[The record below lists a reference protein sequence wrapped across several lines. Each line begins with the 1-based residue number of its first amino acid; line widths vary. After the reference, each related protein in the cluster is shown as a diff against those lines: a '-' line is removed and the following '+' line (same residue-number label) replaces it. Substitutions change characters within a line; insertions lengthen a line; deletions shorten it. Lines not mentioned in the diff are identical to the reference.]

1 MYRAILKKRELW
13 HGAKNIL
20 EIINLMKLESSL
32 ITRYIFIIS
41 AKCLK
46 YYKDELKTE
55 IVAMWEFSK

>member
-1 MYRAILKKRELW
+1 MYREILKKKELW

-41 AKCLK
+41 DKFVK
-46 YYKDELKTE
+46 YYNDELKTE

>member
-1 MYRAILKKRELW
+1 MYREILKKKELW

-41 AKCLK
+41 DKFMK
-46 YYKDELKTE
+46 YYKDELKTV
-55 IVAMWEFSK
+55 IIAMWEFSK